1 MPTGGTIGNNG
12 LPDVQTFGPTAK
24 RRQIGGLPPMPVRSS
39 SSPSQSRLNER
50 FARVLSQKKGPDA
63 VMVGVLSVALVLGLV
78 GLALHVLWI
87 VAIIVMAIGLGF
99 ALANRRRDRMD
110 VVNQRAEDAQER
122 SDSA

>member
-1 MPTGGTIGNNG
+1 
-12 LPDVQTFGPTAK
+12 
-24 RRQIGGLPPMPVRSS
+24 
-39 SSPSQSRLNER
+39 LNER

-87 VAIIVMAIGLGF
+87 VAIIVMPLGLGF

-110 VVNQRAEDAQER
+110 VVNQRAEDAGER